1 MRGQAAGIGCRLDFA
16 PPRFIVCS
24 MHELGIATAALEQAL
39 AQARLAGAQQVLRI
53 GLRVGVLSGVNA
65 DALQFAF
72 EAILPGTAADGAVIE
87 IESVTAVAHCAGCG
101 RDFIADPDDLG
112 ACPVCARPSTDF
124 KQGRELE
131 LTRLEVF

>member
-1 MRGQAAGIGCRLDFA
+1 
-16 PPRFIVCS
+16 

-53 GLRVGVLSGVNA
+53 SLRVGVLSGVNA

-112 ACPVCARPSTDF
+112 TCPCCAQPSTDF

-131 LTRLEVF
+131 LTRLEVS

>member
-1 MRGQAAGIGCRLDFA
+1 
-16 PPRFIVCS
+16 

-39 AQARLAGAQQVLRI
+39 EQARLAGAHQVARI
-53 GLRVGVLSGVNA
+53 GLRVGVLSGVDA

-87 IESVTAVAHCAGCG
+87 IDPVAAVAHCPDCG
-101 RDFIADPDDLG
+101 RDFAAASDYICECP
-112 ACPVCARPSTDF
+112 ACGRPSTDF

-131 LTRLEVF
+131 LIRLEIF